1 MSSGHISPSPRGRN
15 VPFSQ
20 WFIDTF
26 ECGHVY
32 NRLVNELVW
41 LPYIPGISTDESF
54 IGETRRRNMQDK
66 CHECDAAEYFKHI
79 KSSNA
84 EVSNWREQLKILNE
98 DGNREGQ
105 SVGPNTRLP
114 SPVDS
119 NPLSSLL
126 MPIVDDSTPAVD
138 TGSNQRTLVI
148 SRSDP
153 PSSPLMPIVD
163 DSTPAADTGSNQRTL
178 VIAFGDFPAQ
188 EFPIKP
194 SEGTQTPTTAAPRNN
209 VQEESPATVATS
221 TPGKTPE
228 RLSYADVLKRKPITP
243 RPERAEAGL
252 MTETPALQG
261 VEPVKPPVR
270 PRLVFKGRDLASNE
284 PSSSGVVPAE
294 DEPRISHGV
303 ANTRTN
309 IPLSETSEFVE
320 DDLLER

>member
-126 MPIVDDSTPAVD
+126 MQIVDDSTPAV
-138 TGSNQRTLVI
+138 
-148 SRSDP
+148 
-153 PSSPLMPIVD
+153 
-163 DSTPAADTGSNQRTL
+163 DTGSNQRTL